1 MWSYVGRKTNPRWLW
16 IAISRKTKHIVAYH
30 LGSRS
35 ELDCFRFYA
44 KIPKAYRG
52 LKSYSDQWESYKKVF
67 PYDKL
72 KHECVKKSSGQ
83 TNHIERFNNTLRQ
96 RLSRYVRKTLSFWKK
111 EYWHYLVTKLFI
123 IQYNLSL
130 EYS

>member
-1 MWSYVGRKTNPRWLW
+1 MNIKSMMSFIKKNEPITEDIKSLKYEQNSMVEGYLELERILERKEYPNE
-16 IAISRKTKHIVAYH
+16 I
-30 LGSRS
+30 
-35 ELDCFRFYA
+35 
-44 KIPKAYRG
+44 
-52 LKSYSDQWESYKKVF
+52 
-67 PYDKL
+67 KL
-72 KHECVKKSSGQ
+72 KHECVKRSSGQ

-111 EYWHYLVTKLFI
+111 EYWHDLVTKLFI